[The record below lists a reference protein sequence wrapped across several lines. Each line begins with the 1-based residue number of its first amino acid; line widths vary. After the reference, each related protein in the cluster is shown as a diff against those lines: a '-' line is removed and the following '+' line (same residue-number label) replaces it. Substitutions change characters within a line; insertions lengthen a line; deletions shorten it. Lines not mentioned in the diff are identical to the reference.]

1 MFQDGPLRRLLI
13 PGRPDTDKA
22 LYLPHSEH
30 FADLEM
36 SLFCVRYISKLPVY
50 HDIDLKGMSPW
61 DYLRLGMPD
70 DIPVDCPFPPD
81 EYF

>member
-22 LYLPHSEH
+22 LYLPHAVH